1 MGASSGIRRC
11 WTGAAGH
18 CIAGVASA
26 VLLVGVSGGALAST
40 GDDGPVAAQDE
51 PGAVSRQAPEW
62 PFRGVVQYWA
72 SKATG
77 HNVLRY
83 WSTGTGE
90 INEVRLGPLTWC
102 NTYPGVSQ
110 GSVAVGSWGGPFNVG
125 YSIPWGDEAYPV
137 LFSAP
142 GDSMHTGET
151 PEPGVDKTFLEGK
164 LDLSREQG
172 VIHLATPSQ
181 SAHYAHDQQVP
192 GHLVAV
198 DEPEVEETGG
208 SGEERDEDDMYG
220 PGFGLIGTDG
230 FYYALGIYW
239 PEPACPG
246 DEGFLVAGDT
256 GEVVACGYTIGPALG
271 GLAFV
276 LPEGSPRLLE
286 EFALPDA
293 ETSRSCE
300 GLNVEN
306 LPVPR
311 PVLGGDP

>member
-1 MGASSGIRRC
+1 M
-11 WTGAAGH
+11 
-18 CIAGVASA
+18 
-26 VLLVGVSGGALAST
+26 
-40 GDDGPVAAQDE
+40 
-51 PGAVSRQAPEW
+51 
-62 PFRGVVQYWA
+62 VQYWA

-181 SAHYAHDQQVP
+181 SAHYAHDEQVP

-300 GLNVEN
+300 GLNLEN

>member
-151 PEPGVDKTFLEGK
+151 PEPGVDRTFLEGK

-300 GLNVEN
+300 GLNLEN

-311 PVLGGDP
+311 PVLDGDP